1 MSGRPQGLRL
11 TTTPGN
17 FALAR
22 TPPGN
27 RSWMCHWTHVENCIM
42 TGKQD
47 RVSLQGRRKR
57 LVHGAIF
64 ALPYR
69 QRDQRRICNVI
80 LAWRPR
86 AAA

>member
-42 TGKQD
+42 TGERGPRFTARAPQT
-47 RVSLQGRRKR
+47 SGARRDIR
-57 LVHGAIF
+57 LAVQAT
-64 ALPYR
+64 
-69 QRDQRRICNVI
+69 
-80 LAWRPR
+80 
-86 AAA
+86 

>member
-22 TPPGN
+22 TPPGD

-42 TGKQD
+42 TGKTGPRFTASAPQAP
-47 RVSLQGRRKR
+47 
-57 LVHGAIF
+57 GAWRYS
-64 ALPYR
+64 PCR
-69 QRDQRRICNVI
+69 TGNVI
-80 LAWRPR
+80 SVAFVM
-86 AAA
+86 